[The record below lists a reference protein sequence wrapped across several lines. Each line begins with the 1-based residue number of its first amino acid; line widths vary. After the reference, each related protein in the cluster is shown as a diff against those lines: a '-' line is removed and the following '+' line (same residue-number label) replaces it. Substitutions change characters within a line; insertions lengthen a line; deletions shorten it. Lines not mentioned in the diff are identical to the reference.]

1 MGEAKRKREVYEAEC
16 MRRLHDEMERD
27 EERRIDAIRFRWFCV
42 GAGFAVVAMILIEI
56 AFRQNG
62 M

>member
-16 MRRLHDEMERD
+16 MKRMHEEMDRE
-27 EERRIDAIRFRWFCV
+27 EERRTDAIRFKWFCV
-42 GAGFAVVAMILIEI
+42 GAGFAVVTMIVIEL